1 VLGPVLK
8 EKEKAEEALKA
19 SGLVWTIIRPG
30 GLKSEARGAQQPFL
44 RMIYQIL

>member
-1 VLGPVLK
+1 MLK

-30 GLKSEARGAQQPFL
+30 GLKSEVSGDPRNKNG
-44 RMIYQIL
+44 MK

>member
-1 VLGPVLK
+1 MLGPVLK

-30 GLKSEARGAQQPFL
+30 GLKSEVRGAQLLLL
-44 RMIYQIL
+44 RMFLL